1 LSSLFVY
8 KFSILLQHLSSML
21 MKKLLRYI
29 REPVNSL
36 THGIGALLALVG
48 LILLLYEAIQRGSIS
63 QIIAFSM
70 FGLSM
75 VLLYTASSLYHALP
89 VKEKTL
95 ALLQKLDHSMIYVL
109 IAGTYTPICLL
120 VLDGSWKWGL
130 FITIWGLAIIG
141 IIKKFLW
148 MNAPRW
154 LSTAFYLGMG
164 WLAVIIFPTL
174 AEKLPLAFLVWIAI
188 GGLAYSVG
196 AVIYGL
202 KKPNPIPNWFG
213 HHEIWHLFVLAGTFS
228 HFWAIYYYL

>member
-1 LSSLFVY
+1 
-8 KFSILLQHLSSML
+8 
-21 MKKLLRYI
+21 MKKLIRYL

-36 THGIGALLALVG
+36 THGAGAILSLVG
-48 LILLLYEAIQRGSIS
+48 LILLLYEAIQHGSVS

-120 VLDGSWKWGL
+120 VLEGSWKWGL
-130 FITIWGLAIIG
+130 FITIWTLAIVG

-148 MNAPRW
+148 MSAPRW
-154 LSTAFYLGMG
+154 LSTLFYLGMG
-164 WLAVIIFPTL
+164 WMAVILFPTL
-174 AEKLPLAFLVWIAI
+174 VDKLPLAFMVWISI
-188 GGLAYSVG
+188 GGLAYTFG
-196 AVIYGL
+196 AVIYGI
-202 KKPNPIPNWFG
+202 KKPNPIPDWFG
-213 HHEIWHLFVLAGTFS
+213 HHEIWHLFVLKGTFA
-228 HFWAIYYYL
+228 HFWAIYWYLPAYAG

>member
-1 LSSLFVY
+1 M
-8 KFSILLQHLSSML
+8 I
-21 MKKLLRYI
+21 KKIRHFI
-29 REPVNSL
+29 REPVNAL
-36 THGIGALLALVG
+36 THGLGALGSVAG
-48 LILLLYEAIQRGSIS
+48 LILLLNEAISRGSVS

-75 VLLYTASSLYHALP
+75 ILLYTASSLYHAVH

-95 ALLQKLDHSMIYVL
+95 ELFRKLDHSMIYVL
-109 IAGTYTPICLL
+109 IAGTYTPVCLL
-120 VLDGSWKWGL
+120 ALEGNLKWGL
-130 FITIWGLAIIG
+130 FITVWTLALIG

-148 MNAPRW
+148 MQAPRW

-164 WLAVIIFPTL
+164 WLAVFIFPAL
-174 AEKLPLAFLVWIAI
+174 YDKLPLAFLIWIGV

-196 AVIYGL
+196 AVIYGV

-228 HFWAIYYYL
+228 HFWAIYSYL

>member
-1 LSSLFVY
+1 M
-8 KFSILLQHLSSML
+8 KNLQQ
-21 MKKLLRYI
+21 YI
-29 REPVNSL
+29 REPVNTL
-36 THGIGALLALVG
+36 THGIGALLAIVG
-48 LILLLYEAIQRGSIS
+48 LCFLLYEAIQRGSIS

-95 ALLQKLDHSMIYVL
+95 KLLQKLDHSMIYVL

-120 VLDGSWKWGL
+120 VLEDTWKWGL
-130 FITIWGLAIIG
+130 FITIWTLALVG

-174 AEKLPLAFLVWIAI
+174 MEKLPAAFLIWIGI
-188 GGLAYSVG
+188 GGFAYSAG
-196 AVIYGL
+196 AIIYGL

-228 HFWAIYYYL
+228 HFWAIYQYLPNYGG